1 MPEGYTAITLASGE
15 NNRVFNNFIS
25 PEWVSEAKIVIKPTT
40 KRAIVTGSVFE
51 QEIQNEGDNSHR
63 VALLVFE

>member
-1 MPEGYTAITLASGE
+1 
-15 NNRVFNNFIS
+15 
-25 PEWVSEAKIVIKPTT
+25 VSEAKIVIKPTT